1 MITSVVLMEGLVVEV
16 ELEVVVHLLVQ
27 ETLLRLAPLKVIL
40 VVQELEA
47 QHLLEDQ
54 WVVVEVPVVLVDLV
68 LHQVLGV
75 VLVVLEFLIQLML
88 VQHLF
93 LLLRLQVVEV
103 VVVVQDQVD
112 LLVQVV
118 VLEDQVV
125 QDLMVQL
132 ILVVAVVELKTV
144 DQKVVMLDQEL

>member
-103 VVVVQDQVD
+103 VVVVEDQVD
-112 LLVQVV
+112 LQILVV
-118 VLEDQVV
+118 VPEDQVELV
-125 QDLMVQL
+125 LMVQL
-132 ILVVAVVELKTV
+132 ILVPIDRDWET
-144 DQKVVMLDQEL
+144 Q